1 MLYIVATPI
10 GNLEDMTFRA
20 VRILKE
26 VEYIFAEDTR
36 VTRKLLQYYEIS
48 TKLDRYDEFTKMK
61 RIPDMIKLLEE
72 GKNIA
77 LVTDAGTPCISD
89 PGYELVD
96 AALKAGIQVSP
107 IPGASALTAATSVA
121 GISLRRFCFEGFLPK
136 KKGRQTLFKR
146 LVEEERAVVLY
157 ESPFRLMRTLKD
169 IEKYLGNRELVIV
182 REITKIYE
190 EILRGKTRELLEK
203 LENRTIKGEIVLII
217 KGVND
222 DVDDRD

>member
-48 TKLDRYDEFTKMK
+48 TKLDRYDEFIKMK

-136 KKGRQTLFKR
+136 KKGRQTLFKC

>member
-48 TKLDRYDEFTKMK
+48 TKLDRYDEFIKMK

>member
-36 VTRKLLQYYEIS
+36 VTRKILQHYEID
-48 TKLDRYDEFTKMK
+48 TKLDRYDEFTKMR
-61 RIPDMIKLLEE
+61 RIPDIVKLLEE

-136 KKGRQTLFKR
+136 KKGRQTLFKTF
-146 LVEEERAVVLY
+146 LEEERAIVIY
-157 ESPFRLMRTLKD
+157 ESPFRLLKTLKD
-169 IEKYLGNRELVIV
+169 IKEYLGNREVVIV

-190 EILRGKTRELLEK
+190 EILRGRVEELLSQ

-217 KGVND
+217 KGVNE

>member
-1 MLYIVATPI
+1 M
-10 GNLEDMTFRA
+10 
-20 VRILKE
+20 
-26 VEYIFAEDTR
+26 
-36 VTRKLLQYYEIS
+36 
-48 TKLDRYDEFTKMK
+48 
-61 RIPDMIKLLEE
+61 
-72 GKNIA
+72 
-77 LVTDAGTPCISD
+77 
-89 PGYELVD
+89 D

-121 GISLRRFCFEGFLPK
+121 GICLRRFCFEGFLPK

>member
-146 LVEEERAVVLY
+146 LAEEERAVVLY

>member
-96 AALKAGIQVSP
+96 AALKAG
-107 IPGASALTAATSVA
+107 
-121 GISLRRFCFEGFLPK
+121 
-136 KKGRQTLFKR
+136 
-146 LVEEERAVVLY
+146 
-157 ESPFRLMRTLKD
+157 
-169 IEKYLGNRELVIV
+169 
-182 REITKIYE
+182 
-190 EILRGKTRELLEK
+190 
-203 LENRTIKGEIVLII
+203 
-217 KGVND
+217 
-222 DVDDRD
+222 